1 MSVDHYTCP
10 FSHLILSGR
19 CGCKFSSKDCIAEK
33 EFGVC
38 LHESASIRCQ
48 SLYHHLRDNSDFVL
62 KSHHQVNLSVGQQS
76 KIKMGGLLALQEI
89 IYHSS
94 DDNIDDIVDLVETIQ
109 KEYGNF
115 EKIPFSQLMP
125 KIAKFKFRN
134 RS

>member
-1 MSVDHYTCP
+1 
-10 FSHLILSGR
+10 
-19 CGCKFSSKDCIAEK
+19 
-33 EFGVC
+33 
-38 LHESASIRCQ
+38 
-48 SLYHHLRDNSDFVL
+48 VL
-62 KSHHQVNLSVGQQS
+62 KSHHQVSLSVGQQS